1 MKRTCLLAGLL
12 GLATALGIFAQGAQ
26 QSPAAPAPSLERPA
40 ARPEDVKSLEA
51 ILAAVYDVISGPA
64 GERDGNR
71 FRSLFVA
78 GARLIRVVKND
89 DGSFAYR
96 AMTVEEYIQRLSEN
110 FRKSGFYVRDVSH
123 RTEQFGQIAHVFTT
137 HESRETPGAKP
148 FARGIN
154 SMQFFF
160 DGKRWWCVTIFWDD
174 ERPENPIPDRYL
186 AK

>member
-12 GLATALGIFAQGAQ
+12 VLAAASGAFVQGAQ
-26 QSPAAPAPSLERPA
+26 QPPAAPAPSAEKPA
-40 ARPEDVKSLEA
+40 ARTEDVKSLEA

-64 GERDGNR
+64 GERDWNR

-78 GARLIRVVKND
+78 DARLIPVVKND
-89 DGSFAYR
+89 DGSFACR
-96 AMTVEEYIQRLSEN
+96 AMTVEEYIQRAGDY
-110 FRKSGFYVRDVSH
+110 FRKSGFYERDIAH

-137 HESRETPGAKP
+137 YESRETPGGKP
-148 FARGIN
+148 FVRGIN

-160 DGKRWWCVTIFWDD
+160 DGKRWWCVTIFWDA